1 MTDCHDATD
10 GSSRPAHGG
19 VAIRGDELQVALI
32 GSPNAGKT
40 TLFNALTGLRAKTAN
55 YPGITVTRREGWVDQ
70 HDLADQHSGSDH
82 RPPTAGR
89 LRLVDLPGTYSLDP
103 ISPDEA
109 VVADALHGRVDG
121 IPAPD
126 AVVMVADATTLER
139 SLFLVADVLALGL
152 PTCLVLTMV
161 DELAAR
167 GGAIDLPALSSALG
181 VPVVGVVG
189 HRGIGLD
196 ELRHL
201 LASPLDWPHPLL
213 LPPDGALERS
223 GWIESVL
230 LRSTGRAHLD
240 LTADSRT
247 RRIDSVLLHPV
258 GGVAVFVLVMLALF
272 QSIFTLAM
280 PAVDWI
286 DARMGSFGSWLG
298 DLLPGVL
305 GELVR
310 DGIVAGVG
318 GVLVFLP
325 QIVLLLTLLALLEKV
340 GYLSRA
346 AFLADRVMGRFGL
359 EGRSFVALLSS
370 FACAI
375 PGIMAT
381 RTIPND
387 RRRLA
392 TMMAAPLMTCT
403 ARLPVYTLLVS
414 AFVPDRAVF
423 GPLRSQGLVM
433 FGLYLLGALSGL
445 VYAGAMSLA
454 LRGTGSSPVLLEL
467 PPYRW
472 PTLRSVALQVGDGAW
487 SFVRK
492 AGTIILLTTV
502 VLWGLLRFPS
512 AETDASLTEA
522 QAASAQME
530 QSIAGRAGQAL
541 EPVFAPL
548 GFDWRANV
556 AIIGSLA
563 AREVFV
569 STLALTTAAESEDAL
584 PERLQQLTDDE
595 GDQVF
600 DPATVAA
607 LLVFFV
613 YALQCLST
621 VAVLRRETN
630 SWRWPLVAMGSMFAL
645 AYLGGLIAHTITV
658 AVT

>member
-1 MTDCHDATD
+1 MNDCHDD
-10 GSSRPAHGG
+10 GSPRATATAVH
-19 VAIRGDELQVALI
+19 ADARQIALI

-40 TLFNALTGLRAKTAN
+40 TLFNSLTGLRAKTAN
-55 YPGITVTRREGWVDQ
+55 YPGITVTRREGVVDLGGE
-70 HDLADQHSGSDH
+70 HV
-82 RPPTAGR
+82 
-89 LRLVDLPGTYSLDP
+89 RLVDLPGTYSLDP

-109 VVADALHGRVDG
+109 VVADAQHGRVEGND
-121 IPAPD
+121 APD

-139 SLFLVADVLALGL
+139 SLFLVAEVLQLGL

-161 DELAAR
+161 DELSAR
-167 GGAIDLPALSSALG
+167 GGHLDLDLLGAALG
-181 VPVVGVVG
+181 VPVIGVVG

-196 ELRHL
+196 RLRTL
-201 LASPLDWPHPLL
+201 LADPASWERPVL
-213 LPPDGALERS
+213 LPPEGVLERS
-223 GWIESVL
+223 GWIASVL
-230 LRSTGRAHLD
+230 ERATGVDHLD
-240 LTADSRT
+240 LRADSRT
-247 RRIDSVLLHPV
+247 RRIDAVLLHPI
-258 GGVAVFVLVMLALF
+258 GGSIAFVVVMLALF
-272 QSIFTLAM
+272 QSIFTLAT
-280 PAVDWI
+280 PAVDAI
-286 DARMGSFGSWLG
+286 D
-298 DLLPGVL
+298 GVVGAL
-305 GELVR
+305 ADRVR
-310 DGIVAGVG
+310 DGVPGLMGELLADGVISGVG

-325 QIVLLLTLLALLEKV
+325 QIVLLLTFLALLEKV
-340 GYLSRA
+340 GYLARA

-381 RTIPND
+381 RTIPDD

-414 AFVPDRAVF
+414 AFVDDRAVF

-433 FGLYLLGALSGL
+433 FGLYALGAVSGL
-445 VYAGAMSLA
+445 LYAGLMSLA
-454 LRGTGSSPVLLEL
+454 ARGTGTSPVLLEM

-472 PTLRSVALQVGDGAW
+472 PTLRSIGLQVFDGAW

-512 AETDASLTEA
+512 TEA
-522 QAASAQME
+522 PESYDDVQAASFQME
-530 QSIAGRAGQAL
+530 HSIAGKVGAAL
-541 EPVFAPL
+541 EPVFSPL

-569 STLALTTAAESEDAL
+569 STLAITTAQEEADL
-584 PERLQQLTDDE
+584 PDRLHDLRGDDGER
-595 GDQVF
+595 VF
-600 DPATVAA
+600 DGPTVAA

-630 SWRWPLVAMGSMFAL
+630 SWRWPLTAVGSMFVLAYVGGLVAHALVAAL
-645 AYLGGLIAHTITV
+645 A
-658 AVT
+658 